1 MAEAEPVT
9 LASLPVADQ
18 RLTLAEVAEV
28 AEQVSGF
35 PAGTVR
41 WYDFGGASETPPEV
55 VDAVTLLDLG
65 RMTAMNPDMTGQDAV
80 ALLERDVDPSVW
92 RAVPPLADLADAD
105 AAIEGGL
112 FDAANKLYKA
122 FSSISNVKDAK
133 TSKLL
138 HLKRPRLYPILDEQV
153 KRLYLARAVEEAARP
168 EVAWRGYRMTYWAA
182 IRQDL
187 LAWREV
193 QAFEALREQL
203 HHRGRPEH
211 ARLSGV
217 RLLDITAWRLASR

>member
-1 MAEAEPVT
+1 MAEAASVT
-9 LASLPVADQ
+9 LASLPVGDQ
-18 RLTLAEVAEV
+18 RLTLAEVSEHV
-28 AEQVSGF
+28 GGF

-41 WYDFGGASETPPEV
+41 WYDFGGASEAPPEV

-65 RMTAMNPDMTGQDAV
+65 RMTAMNPDVTGADAV

-92 RAVPPLADLADAD
+92 RAVPRTADLADAD
-105 AAIEGGL
+105 LAEEGGL
-112 FDAANKLYKA
+112 FDAANRLYKS

-138 HLKRPRLYPILDEQV
+138 HLKRPCLYPILDDQV

-168 EVAWRGYRMTYWAA
+168 EVAWRGYRVTYWAA

-203 HHRGRPEH
+203 HQRERPAH
-211 ARLSGV
+211 ARLSDV

>member
-1 MAEAEPVT
+1 MAEAAPVT

-18 RLTLAEVAEV
+18 RLTLAEV

-41 WYDFGGASETPPEV
+41 WYDFGGASDTPPEV

-65 RMTAMNPDMTGQDAV
+65 RMTAMNPDVTGQDAV
-80 ALLERDVDPSVW
+80 ALLERDVDPSLW
-92 RAVPPLADLADAD
+92 RAVPPTADLADAD
-105 AAIEGGL
+105 PAKEGGL
-112 FDAANKLYKA
+112 FDAANRLYKT

-153 KRLYLARAVEEAARP
+153 KRLYLARAVAEAARP

-187 LAWREV
+187 LAWRERCRHLRPGGSSCTSGS
-193 QAFEALREQL
+193 AL
-203 HHRGRPEH
+203 
-211 ARLSGV
+211 S
-217 RLLDITAWRLASR
+217 TLA

>member
-112 FDAANKLYKA
+112 FRC
-122 FSSISNVKDAK
+122 S
-133 TSKLL
+133 
-138 HLKRPRLYPILDEQV
+138 E
-153 KRLYLARAVEEAARP
+153 
-168 EVAWRGYRMTYWAA
+168 
-182 IRQDL
+182 
-187 LAWREV
+187 
-193 QAFEALREQL
+193 
-203 HHRGRPEH
+203 
-211 ARLSGV
+211 
-217 RLLDITAWRLASR
+217 